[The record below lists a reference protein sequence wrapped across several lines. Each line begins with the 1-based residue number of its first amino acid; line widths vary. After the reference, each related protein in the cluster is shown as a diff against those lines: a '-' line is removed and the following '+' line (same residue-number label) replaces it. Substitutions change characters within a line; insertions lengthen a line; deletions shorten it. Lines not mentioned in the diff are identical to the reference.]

1 MAGEETVYLSADDE
15 IRGQSYVCLSFL
27 TPNKGLLRNKELYFF
42 SKFMEFYNM
51 DYKIRASEGFIMD
64 QFRTVQTFLSDVEL
78 RIRNSDN
85 SEDLNVS
92 KKKLSDE
99 IAVVRGDMAKKSGAD
114 METFVKSN
122 LSDFRESSIVESYEK
137 YMMVNRQR
145 LEDEFHKQNNFQ
157 TSMHGLKVRGVY
169 STHAEACARAKI
181 LSKNDKYFHV
191 FVADVGQWLPWDPT
205 PDDIQHQ
212 EYQQDA
218 QGDKLNELMRSYKE
232 NADKR
237 DEFFLEDKNQKVAA
251 ANKATRDAKEKQAA
265 ERASASA
272 SASASDAYVSDARPS
287 PFTPSAEVT
296 GGLFDAD
303 SGDFALRRKK
313 ELSETNTISHV

>member
-1 MAGEETVYLSADDE
+1 MNESKSEETVYLSADDE

-27 TPNKGLLRNKELYFF
+27 TPNKGLLRNKELFFF

-64 QFRTVQTFLSDVEL
+64 QFRTIQNVLSDVEL
-78 RIRNSDN
+78 RVRNADT
-85 SEDLNVS
+85 SEELNVL
-92 KKKLSDE
+92 KKSLSEE
-99 IAVVRGDMAKKSGAD
+99 IAALRGDMAKKSGAD
-114 METFVKSN
+114 MEVFVKSN
-122 LSDFRESSIVESYEK
+122 LSDFKESSIVESYEK
-137 YMMVNRQR
+137 YMMVNSQR

-169 STHAEACARAKI
+169 STHAEACARAKH

-205 PDDIQHQ
+205 PDEIQHQ

-218 QGDKLNELMRSYKE
+218 QGDKLNELMKSYKE

-251 ANKATRDAKEKQAA
+251 ANKACLLYT
-265 ERASASA
+265 S
-272 SASASDAYVSDARPS
+272 PS
-287 PFTPSAEVT
+287 PRDRTRSRMPSSA
-296 GGLFDAD
+296 
-303 SGDFALRRKK
+303 
-313 ELSETNTISHV
+313 